1 MIDPNKVTEAV
12 SEFLQNPG
20 WNDVF
25 TNAPGGAM
33 ERLAISFYFSK
44 HHESFKPEDFVEYRD
59 LREEIERSLDD
70 EDLEYL
76 IENTEKPEA
85 KRHYEELL
93 EKLNGGDGKPK
104 GLLRFDGKDGEE
116 GQESDEKEESELED
130 EAREEGEEAE
140 EKSEDGDSDGEA
152 GEDGKV

>member
-104 GLLRFDGKDGEE
+104 GLLKFDG
-116 GQESDEKEESELED
+116 KEESELED

>member
-104 GLLRFDGKDGEE
+104 GLLKFDG
-116 GQESDEKEESELED
+116 KEESELED

-140 EKSEDGDSDGEA
+140 EKSKDGDSDGEA

>member
-104 GLLRFDGKDGEE
+104 GLLKFDG
-116 GQESDEKEESELED
+116 KEESELED

-152 GEDGKV
+152 G